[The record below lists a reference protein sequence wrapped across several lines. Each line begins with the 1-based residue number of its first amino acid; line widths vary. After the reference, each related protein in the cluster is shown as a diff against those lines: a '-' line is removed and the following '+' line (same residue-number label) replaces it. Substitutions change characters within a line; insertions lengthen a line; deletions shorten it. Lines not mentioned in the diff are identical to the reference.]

1 MSSLVADT
9 HAMVWYLL
17 SSDRISPKAMAAFDE
32 TLAAGDPV
40 FLPSICL
47 VEIIY
52 LVEKGRLPKEAFARL
67 NIVLSEQDSGY
78 KVAPL
83 DLDTTLAI
91 QRIPREAVPDMPD
104 RIVAATALF
113 LNLPL
118 VTKDKKIGAAGIAT
132 IW

>member
-1 MSSLVADT
+1 MSSLTADT
-9 HAMVWYLL
+9 RAFVWYLL
-17 SSDRISPKAMAAFDE
+17 ASDRISPKAMAALDE

-52 LVEKGRLPKEAFARL
+52 LVEKGKLPKEAFDRL
-67 NIVLSEQDSGY
+67 NIVLSELDSGF
-78 KVAPL
+78 KVIPL
-83 DLDTTLAI
+83 DRDTTFAI
-91 QRIPREAVPDMPD
+91 QKIPREAVPDMPD

-118 VTKDKKIGAAGIAT
+118 VTRD
-132 IW
+132 